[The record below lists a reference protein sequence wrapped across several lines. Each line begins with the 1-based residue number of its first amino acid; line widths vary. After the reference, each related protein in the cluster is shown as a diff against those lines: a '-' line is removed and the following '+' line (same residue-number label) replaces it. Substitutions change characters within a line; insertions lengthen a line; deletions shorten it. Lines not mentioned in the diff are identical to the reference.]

1 MTKKKTKAE
10 EMAQVAIPATQHI
23 EETLVK
29 NQQVS
34 QDCQAAG
41 LALWQR
47 IAQNGVNEIAA
58 DEVRA
63 YIFRSASEV
72 QQMMAARKPFTDR
85 LRAVCAQFTS
95 LENAIDPKK
104 SDSFANR
111 CNRALVDFLKE
122 KHVRAASERR
132 RLEENLVR
140 SQKRAESRKGWNE
153 SQRQAALSRAEE
165 RYTEGLRSLAQQT
178 VEVELI
184 PRPTSPDGY
193 VELFKF
199 WWENVGQ
206 NLAPDDLDRIFHPM
220 LMYAKKQAAKGVFVK
235 DCNVNYMEEPKVA

>member
-10 EMAQVAIPATQHI
+10 EMAQVAIPATQNI
-23 EETLVK
+23 EEALVK

-41 LALWQR
+41 SALWRR
-47 IAQNGVNEIAA
+47 IEQNGVDEIAA

-63 YIFRSASEV
+63 YLFRAASEV

-104 SDSFANR
+104 DASPAYR
-111 CNRALVDFLKE
+111 CQRALAAYLKS
-122 KHVRAASERR
+122 KRVAAETTRKQ
-132 RLEENLVR
+132 LEENLVR

-153 SQRQAALSRAEE
+153 AQRQAALSRAEE

-199 WWENVGQ
+199 WWENVGC
-206 NLAPDDLDRIFHPM
+206 NLSADDLDRIFHPM

>member
-1 MTKKKTKAE
+1 MTKQTKKKETPN
-10 EMAQVAIPATQHI
+10 VLLPAMKGI
-23 EETLVK
+23 EEVLVR
-29 NQQVS
+29 NEQIGL
-34 QDCQAAG
+34 DCRMAG
-41 LALWQR
+41 EQLWKQ
-47 IAQNGVNEIAA
+47 IDTHGVDEIAA

-63 YIFRSASEV
+63 YMFRAANEV

-85 LRAVCAQFTS
+85 LRAVCTQFTA

-104 SDSFANR
+104 EASPAYR
-111 CNRALVDFLKE
+111 CHRALTAYLKS
-122 KHVRAASERR
+122 KRAEVETERK

-153 SQRQAALSRAEE
+153 VQRQAALSRAEE
-165 RYTEGLRSLAQQT
+165 RYAEGIRSLSQQT

-184 PRPTSPDGY
+184 PRPAAPEGY

-206 NLAPDDLDRIFHPM
+206 NLSTDDLDRIFHPM
-220 LMYAKKQAAKGVFVK
+220 LMYAKKQAAKGVFIH
-235 DCNVNYMEEPKVA
+235 NEFINYMEEPKVA

>member
-1 MTKKKTKAE
+1 MTKKKAKAE

-41 LALWQR
+41 SALWRR
-47 IAQNGVNEIAA
+47 IEQNGVNEIAA
-58 DEVRA
+58 D
-63 YIFRSASEV
+63 EV

-85 LRAVCAQFTS
+85 LRAVCAQFTA

-104 SDSFANR
+104 NTSPAYR
-111 CNRALVDFLKE
+111 CHRALAEYLKS
-122 KHVRAASERR
+122 KRVAAETTRKQ
-132 RLEENLVR
+132 LEENLVR

-153 SQRQAALSRAEE
+153 VQRQAALSRAEE

-184 PRPTSPDGY
+184 PRPTSPEGY
-193 VELFKF
+193 IELFKF

-206 NLAPDDLDRIFHPM
+206 NLSADDLDRIFHPM
-220 LMYAKKQAAKGVFVK
+220 LMYAKKQAAKGVFIH
-235 DCNVNYMEEPKVA
+235 NEFINYMEEPKVA

>member
-1 MTKKKTKAE
+1 MKQQSKIKETPNTLLPTMKGIEDVLAKNEKTGLECRTAGE
-10 EMAQVAIPATQHI
+10 QLWRRI
-23 EETLVK
+23 E
-29 NQQVS
+29 
-34 QDCQAAG
+34 A
-41 LALWQR
+41 R
-47 IAQNGVNEIAA
+47 GVNEIAA

-63 YIFRSASEV
+63 YLFRAASEV

-104 SDSFANR
+104 DASPAYR
-111 CNRALVDFLKE
+111 CQRALAAYLKS
-122 KHVRAASERR
+122 KRAAAETTRKQ
-132 RLEENLVR
+132 LEENLVH

-206 NLAPDDLDRIFHPM
+206 NLSTDDLDRIFHPM
-220 LMYAKKQAAKGVFVK
+220 LMYAKKQAAKGIFIH
-235 DCNVNYMEEPKVA
+235 NEFVNYMEEPKVA

>member
-1 MTKKKTKAE
+1 MTKKKAKAE

-41 LALWQR
+41 SALWRR
-47 IAQNGVNEIAA
+47 IEQNGVNEIAA

-63 YIFRSASEV
+63 YLFRAASEV

-85 LRAVCAQFTS
+85 LRAVCAQFTA

-104 SDSFANR
+104 NTSPAYR
-111 CNRALVDFLKE
+111 CHRALAEYLKS
-122 KHVRAASERR
+122 KRVAAETTRKQ
-132 RLEENLVR
+132 LEENLVR

-184 PRPTSPDGY
+184 PRPTSPEGY
-193 VELFKF
+193 IELFKF

-206 NLAPDDLDRIFHPM
+206 NLSADDLDRIFHPM
-220 LMYAKKQAAKGVFVK
+220 LMYAKKQAAKGVFIH
-235 DCNVNYMEEPKVA
+235 NEFINYMEEPKVA

>member
-1 MTKKKTKAE
+1 MMKKKTKAG
-10 EMAQVAIPATQHI
+10 EMDQVAIPATQHI
-23 EETLVK
+23 EEMLVK

-41 LALWQR
+41 CALWRR
-47 IAQNGVNEIAA
+47 IEQNGVDEIAA

-63 YIFRSASEV
+63 YLFRAANEV

-85 LRAVCAQFTS
+85 LRAVCAQFTA

-104 SDSFANR
+104 NTSPAYR
-111 CNRALVDFLKE
+111 CHRALTAYLKS
-122 KHVRAASERR
+122 KRAEAETERK

-140 SQKRAESRKGWNE
+140 SQKRAESRRGWNE
-153 SQRQAALSRAEE
+153 TQRQAALSRAEE
-165 RYTEGLRSLAQQT
+165 RYAEGIRSLSQQT

-184 PRPTSPDGY
+184 PRPAAPEGY

-199 WWENVGQ
+199 WWENVGC
-206 NLAPDDLDRIFHPM
+206 NLSTDDLDRIFHPM
-220 LMYAKKQAAKGVFVK
+220 LMYAKKQAAKGVFIK
-235 DCNVNYMEEPKVA
+235 DCNVNYVEEPKVA